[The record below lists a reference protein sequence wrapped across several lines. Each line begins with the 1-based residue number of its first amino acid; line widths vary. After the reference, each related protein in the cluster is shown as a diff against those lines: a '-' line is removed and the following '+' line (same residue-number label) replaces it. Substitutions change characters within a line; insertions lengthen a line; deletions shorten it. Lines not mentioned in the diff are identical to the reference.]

1 MKEIILMSP
10 QLKTTDYIEYD
21 EKTTFEQL
29 LKQLK
34 TKYENDVISYVQHF
48 SNIRKSIN
56 LNQITVKL
64 HYIDEKGIRQTL
76 GLKTLVNE
84 ITKKKVD
91 RIYWEPEPIGGYI
104 I

>member
-1 MKEIILMSP
+1 MREIILMSP
-10 QLKTTDYIEYD
+10 QLKTTDYLEYD

-34 TKYENDVISYVQHF
+34 TKYQDDVVGYIQQF
-48 SNIRKSIN
+48 SNIRKGIN

-76 GLKTLVNE
+76 GLKTLVHD
-84 ITKKKVD
+84 ISKKKID
-91 RIYWEPEPIGGYI
+91 RIYWEPEPLGGFN
-104 I
+104 